1 MCTQLFSARIL
12 LRSDIKVYKRLFP
25 PHILIILSMRA
36 SLEKSSFLQI
46 FLIGF
51 LLGLISS
58 IIVLAQLL
66 KKINKALH
74 HTSNVS
80 KKVFHRL
87 IPFSNDSS
95 ASSNKSETISNQN
108 NSTDRPKTWMFY
120 LVDSTYD
127 PLMISFSMTRLCRIE
142 LRQNFLFVFRTE
154 FNLDRKSTDDELDKK
169 ANFNQ
174 IDIYNLDETTIGLLP
189 TNINRS
195 KYWSKKSPLVLQN
208 ILYLG
213 HESISTENNS
223 FDLDL
228 LTKKIYS
235 NQERKI
241 LQLFTRTRRSKEE
254 WFYRFINASQ
264 INSWRHELN
273 HRLPAD
279 FYSDETSQVNQISIL
294 FSSCPE
300 FIVNPF

>member
-1 MCTQLFSARIL
+1 M
-12 LRSDIKVYKRLFP
+12 
-25 PHILIILSMRA
+25 ILSMRA
-36 SLEKSSFLQI
+36 SVEKSSFLHI

-51 LLGLISS
+51 LLGLIGS

-66 KKINKALH
+66 KKINKVLH

-80 KKVFHRL
+80 KKMFHRL
-87 IPFSNDSS
+87 IPFSSDS
-95 ASSNKSETISNQN
+95 AAASNKPKINFN
-108 NSTDRPKTWMFY
+108 RNDSTDRPKTWMFY
-120 LVDSTYD
+120 LVDSNFD

-142 LRQNFLFVFRTE
+142 LRQNILFVFRTE
-154 FNLDRKSTDDELDKK
+154 FNLDRKSTDDELNRK

-195 KYWSKKSPLVLQN
+195 KYWSKKSPLILQN

-213 HESISTENNS
+213 YESISTEKTS

-235 NQERKI
+235 NQERKV

-264 INSWRHELN
+264 VNSWRHELD

-279 FYSDETSQVNQISIL
+279 FHSDETSQVNMI
-294 FSSCPE
+294 
-300 FIVNPF
+300 